1 MRNNFYFEF
10 QAEVQAKALLRP
22 VDVLLV
28 GATGSGKSST
38 LNSIFGTAVAKV
50 GQGVEPETQVIS
62 EYGLHDYLRLHDSA
76 GLGDGKGAD
85 LRHAKNITDQLIRT
99 CRVNG
104 EDYGFIDMVLVI
116 LDGSSRDLGTAFRL
130 LESVILK
137 CIDSDRVVVAINQA
151 DMAMKGRGWNYQTNK
166 PEADLSV
173 FLREQAMSAQK
184 RIRDS
189 TGCTIRLPVNYSAA
203 HEYNIDGL
211 MRGILAGLPK
221 SRRGVG
227 LSIQHR

>member
-1 MRNNFYFEF
+1 M
-10 QAEVQAKALLRP
+10 QAKALLRP

-38 LNSIFGTAVAKV
+38 LNSIFGTAVAKI

-85 LRHAKNITDQLIRT
+85 LRHAKNITEQLIRT

-151 DMAMKGRGWNYQTNK
+151 DMAMKGRGWNYQTNE
-166 PEADLSV
+166 PEADLRV
-173 FLREQAMSAQK
+173 FLREQAMSVQK

-203 HEYNIDGL
+203 HKYHIDGL